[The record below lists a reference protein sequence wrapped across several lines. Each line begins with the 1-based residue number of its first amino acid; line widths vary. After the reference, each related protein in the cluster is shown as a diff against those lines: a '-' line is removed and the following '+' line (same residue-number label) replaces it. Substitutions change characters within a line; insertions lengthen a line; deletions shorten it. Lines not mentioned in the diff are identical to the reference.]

1 MRDKGKPGSRSNV
14 RKKIPGKT
22 ENTHLKTGIARRGSN
37 IPTGRLSKRPVT
49 TPASKKKKAVIKRL
63 HLRKGQ
69 YDKNKG
75 RRIRRNA
82 KISGSKTKHMIKTR
96 VDSVKSIR
104 AVAKPVRKTKIVRIM
119 GEGQFTVNGRTLK
132 ELSKIDNSIV
142 QLVSRERSDDT
153 EFKHRL
159 RQLNAIVE
167 KKGRPLD
174 PKEII
179 QSDIIL
185 PSVDLSIDE
194 AKKLFRGEGVIPE
207 I

>member
-14 RKKIPGKT
+14 RKKIPGKA
-22 ENTHLKTGIARRGSN
+22 EKTHLRAGIARRGSN

-49 TPASKKKKAVIKRL
+49 RPASKKKKAVIKRL
-63 HLRKGQ
+63 HLRKGR
-69 YDKNKG
+69 YGKNKERG
-75 RRIRRNA
+75 VRRAA
-82 KISGSKTKHMIKTR
+82 KISATKTKPMAMAR
-96 VDSVKSIR
+96 VGSVKSIR

-153 EFKHRL
+153 EFKRRL
-159 RQLNAIVE
+159 RQLTAIVE

-194 AKKLFRGEGVIPE
+194 AKKLFKGEGVIPD